1 VCTHYTTTLPTYNNT
16 TTQQHNNTQQQ
27 NLANANDRVCWLS
40 AVVIKVLF
48 VTVSCLNRPLPI
60 RLSRHSIYHSMPMR
74 QLNVTFEDG
83 EFEQLK
89 DRKGER
95 NWREAI
101 IEEFDL

>member
-1 VCTHYTTTLPTYNNT
+1 VATETVVL
-16 TTQQHNNTQQQ
+16 
-27 NLANANDRVCWLS
+27 WL
-40 AVVIKVLF
+40 
-48 VTVSCLNRPLPI
+48 SCLNRPLPI
-60 RLSRHSIYHSMPMR
+60 RLSRHSIYHSMLMK

-89 DRKGER
+89 NKKNGR